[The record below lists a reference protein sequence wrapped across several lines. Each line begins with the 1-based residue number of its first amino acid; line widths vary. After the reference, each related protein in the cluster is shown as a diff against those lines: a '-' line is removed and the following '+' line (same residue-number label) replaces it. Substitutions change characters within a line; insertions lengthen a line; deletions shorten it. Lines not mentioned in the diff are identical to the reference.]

1 MAEIVK
7 NRKEMTISLPG
18 NDNLAVEA
26 HIRNFLN
33 AIRGLEKPIAPP
45 QAGYE
50 AAVPGFLSVLSY
62 KQNKKVLWDA
72 KADTY
77 RLS

>member
-1 MAEIVK
+1 
-7 NRKEMTISLPG
+7 MTISLPG

-50 AAVPGFLSVLSY
+50 AAVPGSVGAELQEEQESP
-62 KQNKKVLWDA
+62 VGRAGGHVPAVVTLIRA
-72 KADTY
+72 
-77 RLS
+77 S